1 MMYFKEYAENFG
13 EQQPDCP
20 EIHLPSC
27 LTKIAVF
34 KDYKLQ
40 CDVSQQPSIS
50 LSSFYEMWRKEFS
63 HVKLRKVFKFIF
75 FYSLLVCYVSSF
87 KMFIPTEHSTTYLI
101 DLWVDYC
108 LVQKI

>member
-63 HVKLRKVFKFIF
+63 HVKLRKVFKFNF
-75 FYSLLVCYVSSF
+75 FL
-87 KMFIPTEHSTTYLI
+87 
-101 DLWVDYC
+101 
-108 LVQKI
+108 